1 MLNHFYDHA
10 SHGAVFFAALFPV
23 MHHPTAHHARLFIA
37 HDLAGDEFQSAL
49 DFGTWTLVSLKVVGE
64 LGKKHASRR

>member
-23 MHHPTAHHARLFIA
+23 MHHPTAHHVRLFNA
-37 HDLAGDEFQSAL
+37 HDLADDEGSAQPWPS
-49 DFGTWTLVSLKVVGE
+49 GHGRWY
-64 LGKKHASRR
+64 R